1 MTGKEFVID
10 LTDEQLQKLREL
22 VDFEIEDDIDLEI
35 AIKILIMSAE

>member
-1 MTGKEFVID
+1 MNEFVID

-22 VDFEIEDDIDLEI
+22 VDFEIEDGIDLEI